1 VSVWREWDSQTLLV
15 EVEIRIDII
24 QAGMHMPQ

>member
-1 VSVWREWDSQTLLV
+1 MSVWREWDSQTLLV